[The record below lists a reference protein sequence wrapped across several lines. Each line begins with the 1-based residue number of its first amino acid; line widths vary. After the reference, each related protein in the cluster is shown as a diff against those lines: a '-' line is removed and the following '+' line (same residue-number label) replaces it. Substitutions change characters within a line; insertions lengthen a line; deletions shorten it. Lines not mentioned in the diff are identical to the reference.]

1 MYLYC
6 TTCKAFCVFVR
17 GYLCVYVCILS
28 WVVSGWASNVPSFT
42 ELILLISLPYFNI
55 FFHFLFGFDF
65 FFFFKWEKSHKIQ
78 EAADS
83 QFAFWPQTCLPL
95 PFSSFSVQLS
105 PFYIF
110 NLLILILE
118 FFSTYLKIL
127 STLCEIVTSV
137 VGGWGQNKPK
147 FLCLLI
153 GQIHLPPLWNHFL
166 FEWPRKPFSFI

>member
-110 NLLILILE
+110 NLLLLILE
-118 FFSTYLKIL
+118 FFFHLFKDFKHFMWNCYKR
-127 STLCEIVTSV
+127 CGW
-137 VGGWGQNKPK
+137 VGSKQAKVPVPFNWTNPFAPIMKS
-147 FLCLLI
+147 
-153 GQIHLPPLWNHFL
+153 LPVWMA
-166 FEWPRKPFSFI
+166 